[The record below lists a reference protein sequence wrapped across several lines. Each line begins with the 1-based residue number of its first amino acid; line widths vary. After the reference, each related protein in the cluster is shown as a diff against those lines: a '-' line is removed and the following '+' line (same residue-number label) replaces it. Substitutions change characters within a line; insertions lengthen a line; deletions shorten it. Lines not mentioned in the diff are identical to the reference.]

1 MKISLNDSLAQL
13 AGIDGFIGAALV
25 DSESGMAV
33 GTVGG
38 NDEFNIEIA
47 AAVNADVFKA
57 KIRAASEIGLA
68 DSIQDILVTLDTQ
81 YHLLSPLPQIPTLFF
96 YLSLRRDRSN
106 LGMARIKINEAAK
119 NVQF

>member
-106 LGMARIKINEAAK
+106 LAMARIKINEVAK